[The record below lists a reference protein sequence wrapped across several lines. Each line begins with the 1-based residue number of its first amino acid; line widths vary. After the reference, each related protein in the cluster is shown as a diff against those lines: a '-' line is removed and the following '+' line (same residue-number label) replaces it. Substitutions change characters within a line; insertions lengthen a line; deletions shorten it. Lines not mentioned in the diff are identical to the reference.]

1 MDGASQPTSRDILT
15 PQPTQI
21 VSPTPPDSNASVRV
35 TEADCTDCTILSEH
49 DPSQAA
55 PSLHGSGGDV
65 AFTEKESPVI
75 SNVQSPLLKNYISIK
90 VANISTHAM
99 IDSAADISC
108 ARPEVLPKYH
118 LQFQVQKLPH

>member
-1 MDGASQPTSRDILT
+1 MLPK
-15 PQPTQI
+15 
-21 VSPTPPDSNASVRV
+21 
-35 TEADCTDCTILSEH
+35 H

-75 SNVQSPLLKNYISIK
+75 SNVQSPLLKNYISIN

-99 IDSAADISC
+99 IDSGADISC
-108 ARPEVLPKYH
+108 ARPEVLPKNH
-118 LQFQVQKLPH
+118 LQFKCKIYPTDVPYINLATNKKVQVLGIIHVKQRWPSTR